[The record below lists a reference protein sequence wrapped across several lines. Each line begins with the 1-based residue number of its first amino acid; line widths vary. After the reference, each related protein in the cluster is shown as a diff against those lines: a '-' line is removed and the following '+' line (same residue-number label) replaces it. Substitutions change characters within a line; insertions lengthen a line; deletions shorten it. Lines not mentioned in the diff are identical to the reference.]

1 MDRTIKTR
9 AMTGSLYGQVPSA
22 AMDDVSDEDGGQ
34 SDPQLG
40 GYAVEEPDGASP
52 HGSELESGDDGS
64 YALTV
69 DSRLG
74 RAAADNPGRNRT
86 PSGGGVQA
94 SATAAAGV
102 NSAVTTSAALE
113 SSTQSLA
120 RQQPPAHSPSGP
132 KPRSNPHQGKV
143 VFDKE
148 APTID
153 ATLSRLRQG
162 GALAVSKRNRRA
174 R

>member
-9 AMTGSLYGQVPSA
+9 AMTGSLNGQVPSA

-34 SDPQLG
+34 SDSQLG

-94 SATAAAGV
+94 SAAAAAGAC
-102 NSAVTTSAALE
+102 S
-113 SSTQSLA
+113 
-120 RQQPPAHSPSGP
+120 
-132 KPRSNPHQGKV
+132 
-143 VFDKE
+143 
-148 APTID
+148 
-153 ATLSRLRQG
+153 
-162 GALAVSKRNRRA
+162 
-174 R
+174 